1 MWHLY
6 KITNSWNNKKKISKL
21 CNNMNII
28 KNCGNVN
35 TITVHHNDDTRRN
48 FGVDDDIIDNYDP
61 DTDNDN
67 DDDSDVDV
75 AEYIVIN

>member
-1 MWHLY
+1 
-6 KITNSWNNKKKISKL
+6 
-21 CNNMNII
+21 MNII

-35 TITVHHNDDTRRN
+35 TIAVHQNDDARRN
-48 FGVDDDIIDNYDP
+48 SGVDVDIMDNYDP

-67 DDDSDVDV
+67 DDDNDVDV